1 MSTVSLP
8 DPLAAMCAW
17 LRANPEVSPLLDPI
31 PNGLKGI
38 PAGMPAV
45 FRPDLPQAIDPGM
58 PLACI
63 IVRPAGGYRMFG
75 DSMLLMS
82 DPRFDLICYGSN
94 QTEATGI
101 ARAVATELKQLYLP
115 QTWEHTVLY
124 SATVNSG
131 PVPLP
136 DTATLWPAAWLQ
148 ATVTHGDL
156 PSAA

>member
-1 MSTVSLP
+1 MTVNLP

-17 LRANPEVSPLLDPI
+17 LRANSQIAPLLDPI
-31 PNGLKGI
+31 PNTIVGLPHG
-38 PAGMPAV
+38 APAV
-45 FRPDLPQAIDPGM
+45 FRPDLPQNVDPEM

-63 IVRPAGGYRMFG
+63 VVRPAGGYGGFG

-82 DPRFDLICYGSN
+82 DPRIDFICFGSN

-101 ARAVATELKQLYLP
+101 ARAVATELKQLASP
-115 QTWEHTVLY
+115 QTWEHTLLY
-124 SATVNSG
+124 SAIVNAG

-136 DTATLWPAAWLQ
+136 DTATLWPAAWLS